1 MKKIYLAS
9 ASPRRSKI
17 LSDAGFEFSVC
28 PADINENISS
38 PGASMLV
45 RELSLLKAAEAAKSL
60 RGTGYV
66 IGADTVVAIGDKVLG
81 KPLNKRH
88 ARLMLKLLS
97 GRSHSVLTGV
107 CVLDL
112 KTGAAIAKCEESE
125 VYFKKLTNRDI
136 REYVDTNE
144 PMDKAGSY
152 AIQEKGGAFVE
163 SFSGNFDNIIGFPMK
178 TFNEILQEFEN
189 EKGETD

>member
-17 LSDAGFEFSVC
+17 LSDAGFKFSVC

-38 PGASMLV
+38 PSASMLV

-60 RGTGYV
+60 RGRGLV

-97 GRSHSVLTGV
+97 GRKHKVLTGV

-112 KTGAAIAKCEESE
+112 KTGAAIAKCEESA
-125 VYFKKLTNRDI
+125 VYFKKLTNREI

-163 SFSGNFDNIIGFPMK
+163 SVSGNFDNIIGFPMK